1 MRPAPSIVGK
11 RRLSWGLCPRD
22 GSVFGV
28 HLPGVGTRHT
38 DPGEEREGEEVLD
51 TCWEVDP
58 RGTHHAHAHTPAG
71 PHRQNPCSTAASCT
85 RKSHRHSGSSSPPA
99 PAWLPESQREIWI
112 FFFMSYSSEPIYFMV
127 QLDGL
132 LPGLLQKVHPLS
144 SPKGGAGVV
153 LPSRSPLA
161 QESKCWARGWG
172 WEGGVHPSAGGAAG
186 PFVFCK
192 PVPRREATDTH
203 RKPWVG
209 VLREEHWAPSP
220 PEGNDNHH
228 REKRKESQ
236 KTKEN
241 QLNLPHCE

>member
-1 MRPAPSIVGK
+1 MQ
-11 RRLSWGLCPRD
+11 RRLTRGCQGHGNSCRGHQHPHTRTRTHASW
-22 GSVFGV
+22 
-28 HLPGVGTRHT
+28 T
-38 DPGEEREGEEVLD
+38 
-51 TCWEVDP
+51 
-58 RGTHHAHAHTPAG
+58 
-71 PHRQNPCSTAASCT
+71 
-85 RKSHRHSGSSSPPA
+85 SPPEPMQHGRLLHTQKP
-99 PAWLPESQREIWI
+99 PAQQQQLASHTRVAARVPEGNLD

-132 LPGLLQKVHPLS
+132 LPGLLQKVHPPS

-161 QESKCWARGWG
+161 QESKCWARGWVRRG
-172 WEGGVHPSAGGAAG
+172 RAVHPSAGGAAG

-203 RKPWVG
+203 RRPWVG

>member
-1 MRPAPSIVGK
+1 MSLCLTADHSSESAPVTTGMISPPRPRHPLATA
-11 RRLSWGLCPRD
+11 LSRYAKEANKGLSGTWELMQRPPTHTYTHTHTRQLD
-22 GSVFGV
+22 LTARTHAARPPPAHTKATGTAAAAS
-28 HLPGVGTRHT
+28 LPH
-38 DPGEEREGEEVLD
+38 
-51 TCWEVDP
+51 P
-58 RGTHHAHAHTPAG
+58 RGC
-71 PHRQNPCSTAASCT
+71 Q
-85 RKSHRHSGSSSPPA
+85 SP
-99 PAWLPESQREIWI
+99 RGKFGF

-132 LPGLLQKVHPLS
+132 LPGLLQKVHPPS

-161 QESKCWARGWG
+161 QESKCWARGWVRRG
-172 WEGGVHPSAGGAAG
+172 RAVHPSAGGAAG

-203 RKPWVG
+203 RRPWVG